1 MHKTKME
8 HDKIECLLDQ
18 FAAWAS
24 EETAHGKECVN
35 TQEMGA
41 VVDMIKDLAEAKE
54 KLWKACYYK
63 EIVEAM
69 DEYEED
75 EEEKEFIEHI
85 LRKMEH
91 GEQLT
96 DHERMGYDRWRYSSG
111 RYAPKGR
118 GRRTRMGFTP
128 DPKPWPTT
136 VSPYMGVD
144 GDGMGTYGD
153 TYGMPLDKYGREP
166 SYERY
171 KRARKYYTETRTP
184 EAKTE
189 MSEQAMHHVKESVDT
204 MREIWAD
211 ADPDLKKKMKA
222 DLTSLMNEMM

>member
-1 MHKTKME
+1 MHKTRME

-18 FAAWAS
+18 FTAWAS
-24 EETAHGKECVN
+24 EETAHGKERID
-35 TQEMGA
+35 TKEMGE
-41 VVDMIKDLAEAKE
+41 VIDMIKDLAEAKE

-75 EEEKEFIEHI
+75 EEEKELIESI
-85 LRKMEH
+85 IRKMEH

-96 DHERMGYDRWRYSSG
+96 EHERMGYDRWRYASG

-118 GRRTRMGFTP
+118 GHRTRMGFIP

-136 VSPYMGVD
+136 VSPYMGTD

-153 TYGMPLDKYGREP
+153 MYGMPLDRYGREP
-166 SYERY
+166 SYARY
-171 KRARKYYTETRTP
+171 KRARKHYTETRSP

-189 MSEQAMHHVKESVDT
+189 MSEEAMNHVKESVET
-204 MREIWAD
+204 MRDIWAD

-222 DLTSLMNEMM
+222 DLTSLMNEMI